1 MNPVKVIF
9 SILAVGFAVAVLLG
23 VVGMNY
29 LETAGE
35 NANQA
40 EGAGGDTAQSAEG
53 ELPDYMQQCLSCHGT
68 DLTGTPAAPDLTNLA
83 LSKDEIVDILKNG
96 RGGMPKGLVPG
107 NEAAVADYLLSL
119 KEK

>member
-23 VVGMNY
+23 VVGLNY

-35 NANQA
+35 NAEQA
-40 EGAGGDTAQSAEG
+40 EGNGGDTAQTAEG

-68 DLTGTPAAPDLTNLA
+68 DLTGASAPDLTNLA

-96 RGGMPKGLVPG
+96 KGGMPPGLVPG

-119 KEK
+119 KEE